1 MSEHEAP
8 DPLIDEIYEIRKQ
21 ISREHGDDL
30 HRLFEHYAECEK
42 QFKGRLISRTMT
54 PDEELVFRKGLEEL
68 RRCNPD
74 DLDLLAGEG
83 HKPQFSQQPASTPSS
98 PSRKQGRSAA

>member
-30 HRLFEHYAECEK
+30 DRLFKHYAEYEG

-54 PDEELVFRKGLEEL
+54 PNEELALRKGLEEL
-68 RRCNPD
+68 RHCDPD
-74 DLDLLAGEG
+74 DLDSLADEV
-83 HKPQFSQQPASTPSS
+83 HEPVRSTHC
-98 PSRKQGRSAA
+98 RSASPDGGGS

>member
-1 MSEHEAP
+1 MSDHEAP
-8 DPLIDEIYEIRKQ
+8 DPLLDEIRQIREQ
-21 ISREHGDDL
+21 IWREHGDDPQ
-30 HRLFEHYAECEK
+30 RVYEHYVEYQK

-74 DLDLLAGEG
+74 DLEHLASEV
-83 HKPQFSQQPASTPSS
+83 PAPASP
-98 PSRKQGRSAA
+98 PRKQDRPAA